1 MQTILMNQPPRK
13 KLLIAV
19 REDDMPLALAVLGPD
34 FDVVFCHTLDAAKQA
49 LEEGIDVVVS
59 GVHFDSGAVF
69 ELLQYVR
76 SSPTHGKLPFFVLLD
91 TSNRYSYSP
100 AIIHGL
106 KTAAKALGATEFTDL
121 GALVGKFGREDAVEI
136 LRRGIREASAQR

>member
-1 MQTILMNQPPRK
+1 MNEPPRK

-19 REDDMPLALAVLGPD
+19 READMPLAQLVLGND
-34 FDVVFCHTLDAAKQA
+34 FEVVFCHTVEAAKQA
-49 LEEGIDVVVS
+49 LDEGIDVVVS

-76 SSPTHGKLPFFVLLD
+76 ASPTHGKLPFFVLLD

-106 KTAAKALGATEFTDL
+106 KTAARALGATEFTDL
-121 GALVGKFGREDAVEI
+121 GALVGKFGRVEAVEI
-136 LRRGIREASAQR
+136 LRRSIRDASGQH

>member
-1 MQTILMNQPPRK
+1 MSHPLKK

-19 REDDMPLALAVLGPD
+19 REEDMPLARTVLGTE
-34 FDVVFCHTLDAAKQA
+34 FEVVFCHTVEAAKHM
-49 LEEGIDVVVS
+49 LEDGMDVVVS

-91 TSNRYSYSP
+91 TSKRYSYSP
-100 AIIHGL
+100 AIVHGL
-106 KTAAKALGATEFTDL
+106 KTAARALGATEFTDL
-121 GALVGKFGREDAVEI
+121 GALVG
-136 LRRGIREASAQR
+136 